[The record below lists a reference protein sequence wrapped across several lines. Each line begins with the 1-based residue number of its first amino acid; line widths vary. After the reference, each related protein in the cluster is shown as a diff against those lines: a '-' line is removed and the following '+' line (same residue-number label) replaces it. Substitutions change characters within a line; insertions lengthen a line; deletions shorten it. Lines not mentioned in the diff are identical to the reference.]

1 MAKEKEVN
9 LLEQYTEDMRT
20 YAIYSA
26 LYRVIPDFRDGFKSV
41 QRKIIYAMHNDIK
54 SVKTVKSASIVGVV
68 MDKYHPHGD
77 SSIYMTMKPLTN
89 WFENN
94 IPLIE
99 KQGNFG
105 NFQGDD
111 PSAMRYTEAKLAN
124 FTTDVVI
131 GDLKQSKQVV
141 DWEKNYS
148 ETCMVPEYLAPNL
161 PILLINGSFGITPG
175 LKVDIPKH
183 NISEVIDATIK
194 LIDNPNAKFVLVPDT
209 PMECDIIDTDFQS
222 ICDTG
227 YGNYKVRGRID
238 IGEFHNKPAL
248 FIRSLPDYVFL
259 NTVTDKIEEM
269 MEKNVLTQVQ
279 SIEHNSD
286 GDEKMECIIVLK
298 NGSDPNFVRD
308 TIYKNT
314 QIERGG
320 RVNFEVICERR
331 IVRMNYRQ
339 YLTRFIDFRK
349 VTKLR
354 LYYNL
359 LQNTMTEFH
368 KYDALV
374 KVVSSGDIDSI
385 IERIKKSK
393 GNDEEL
399 IMDMVKKFK
408 ITDLQ
413 AKTIINMPLKN
424 LSKHNLA
431 RYKAKVEELLKLKE
445 IYHNKI
451 RNEHELNEELKAEL
465 RDLKQKY
472 GKKRN
477 ARIISQA
484 EASNIPEGEF
494 KIVITEANY
503 VRKLGLNDTIRAI
516 KGDNPK
522 LVIKISNTD
531 NLVLFDAGGKCY
543 SYQVHK
549 IPLCDKS
556 NSGIDI
562 RNLSAK
568 FTSNII
574 AIYPESVI
582 KQLAESKQKMYVMV
596 LSHTGFI
603 KKMELDDFV
612 SLTASG
618 IFYTK
623 LDQGD
628 FVKTIIIG
636 GDALDVITFSDK
648 KALRFSA
655 KEIPLVRRSAR
666 GVRSIGGKTVEYVD
680 GMTLVAGKDITDV
693 VVVTK
698 NGYLNRFNINAL
710 PQSQRAKAGSSVVKL
725 SKTDRINSIHI
736 VNQND
741 SIRLTTENGMTDIK
755 VSELPTGSSISAG
768 TKCISGKDTV
778 LKAMIVKIIK

>member
-9 LLEQYTEDMRT
+9 MLEQYSEDMRL

-41 QRKIIYAMHNDIK
+41 QRKIIYAMYNDIK
-54 SVKTVKSASIVGVV
+54 SVKTVKSSSIVGTV

-77 SSIYMTMKPLTN
+77 TSIYMTMKPMTN

-94 IPLIE
+94 IPLIK

-111 PSAMRYTEAKLAN
+111 PSAMRYTEAGLEQ
-124 FTTDVVI
+124 FTIDTVI
-131 GDLKQSKQVV
+131 GDLKQSRQVV

-183 NISEVIDATIK
+183 NISEVIDVTIK
-194 LIDNPNAKFVLVPDT
+194 LIDNPNAKFLLIPDT
-209 PMECDIIDTDFQS
+209 PMDCEIVNTDFKS
-222 ICDTG
+222 ICETG
-227 YGNYKVRGRID
+227 YGNYKVRGKID

-259 NTVTDKIEEM
+259 NTITDKIENL
-269 MEKNVLTQVQ
+269 MEKNILTQIH

-286 GDEKMECIIVLK
+286 GDNKMECVIVLK
-298 NGSDPNFVRD
+298 PHSDPNFVRD
-308 TIYKNT
+308 TIFKHT
-314 QIERGG
+314 QIERTA

-385 IERIKKSK
+385 INRIKKSK

-399 IMDMVKKFK
+399 IMDMIKKFK

-424 LSKHNLA
+424 LSKHNLDKY
-431 RYKAKVEELLKLKE
+431 RSKLSELIKLKE
-445 IYHNKI
+445 IYISKI
-451 RNEHELNEELKAEL
+451 RNENEINEEIKAEL
-465 RDLKQKY
+465 RELKSKY

-477 ARIISQA
+477 AKLISQA

-494 KIVITEANY
+494 KIVITESNY
-503 VRKLGLNDTIRAI
+503 IRKLGIKDTIRAI
-516 KGDNPK
+516 RGDNPK
-522 LVIKISNTD
+522 LVIKIDNTD

-543 SYQVHK
+543 SYPVHK
-549 IPLCDKS
+549 IPLCDKG
-556 NSGIDI
+556 NVGIDI
-562 RNLSAK
+562 RNLSSK

-574 AIYPESVI
+574 SIYPESVI
-582 KQLAESKQKMYVMV
+582 KQLADSNQNMYVIV
-596 LSHTGFI
+596 LSHFGFI
-603 KKMELDDFV
+603 KKMQLDDFV
-612 SLTASG
+612 SLTVGG

-623 LDQGD
+623 LDQND
-628 FVKTIIIG
+628 FVKSIIIG
-636 GDALDVITFSDK
+636 GDSLDVIVFSDK
-648 KALRFSA
+648 KAIRFSA

-666 GVRSIGGKTVEYVD
+666 GVRSIGSKTVEYVD

-698 NGYLNRFNINAL
+698 NGYINRFGINAL
-710 PQSQRAKAGSSVVKL
+710 PRSQRAKAGSSVVKL

-736 VNQND
+736 VNSND
-741 SIRLTTENGMTDIK
+741 VIRLITEGGTTDVKISE
-755 VSELPTGSSISAG
+755 VSTGSSISAG
-768 TKCISGKDTV
+768 VRCITGKDNV
-778 LKAMIVKIIK
+778 VKSMIIK